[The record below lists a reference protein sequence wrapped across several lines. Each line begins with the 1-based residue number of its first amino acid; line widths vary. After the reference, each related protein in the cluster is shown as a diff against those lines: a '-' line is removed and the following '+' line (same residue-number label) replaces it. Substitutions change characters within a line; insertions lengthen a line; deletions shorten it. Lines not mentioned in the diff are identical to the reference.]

1 MGTKKEYPADSG
13 EPIAVWSADDDCEHE
28 DDCECEDAAER
39 GVWVDTR
46 VASDTLSRG
55 ALVLALRECDDDD
68 DDGDDVVR
76 IDDRIAVSCDL
87 ATGALTP
94 LRTEGAIFLNRHPW
108 LEEVLRE
115 EELPRLRLRAKR
127 AAAQGDRETAAKRAL
142 SQPGN
147 AMLPYHELFP
157 ADWDLLPVCDGE
169 RYWAVDLYCRNP
181 DCTCTSSV
189 IRFHRVE
196 DDATTTFAGEVT
208 IDYADPEPRARTT
221 SPGAGRVFERLW
233 KESEY
238 NLRAHG
244 GGVGGPAPRRRTI
257 GPAENEGTR
266 RRGARLGTH
275 SEKRAVPVRLRKE
288 VQALL
293 PRRPRS
299 RRRRCSQLSPAA
311 TESARL
317 EPSAGGSWPM
327 GYDAADDARDARPV
341 AVEGDVH

>member
-1 MGTKKEYPADSG
+1 MGAEKEYPADSG
-13 EPIAVWSADDDCEHE
+13 EPIAVWPAEIDCEHE
-28 DDCECEDAAER
+28 DECECEDEDDAAR

-68 DDGDDVVR
+68 DDDDVVR

-115 EELPRLRLRAKR
+115 EELPRLRRRAER

-196 DDATTTFAGEVT
+196 DDASTTFAGEVT
-208 IDYADPEPRARTT
+208 IDYADAEPRARTT
-221 SPGAGRVFERLW
+221 SPGAARVFERLW

-238 NLRAHG
+238 NLRARQAQASSA
-244 GGVGGPAPRRRTI
+244 VRRLAMRTK
-257 GPAENEGTR
+257 A
-266 RRGARLGTH
+266 
-275 SEKRAVPVRLRKE
+275 
-288 VQALL
+288 
-293 PRRPRS
+293 
-299 RRRRCSQLSPAA
+299 
-311 TESARL
+311 
-317 EPSAGGSWPM
+317 
-327 GYDAADDARDARPV
+327 PV
-341 AVEGDVH
+341 AVVPVWGRIPRNAPCPCGSGKKFKRCCLDGPARDDSAARR

>member
-1 MGTKKEYPADSG
+1 MGAKKEYPADSG
-13 EPIAVWSADDDCEHE
+13 EPIAVWSVDIDCAHE
-28 DDCECEDAAER
+28 DECACEDDTER

-46 VASDTLSRG
+46 VASDTLARG
-55 ALVLALRECDDDD
+55 ALVLALREYDD

-115 EELPRLRLRAKR
+115 EELPRLRLRAER

-142 SQPGN
+142 PQPGN

-208 IDYADPEPRARTT
+208 VDYAEAEPRARST
-221 SPGAGRVFERLW
+221 SPGAARVFERLW

-238 NLRAHG
+238 SLRARQAEASSA
-244 GGVGGPAPRRRTI
+244 VRRLASRTKT
-257 GPAENEGTR
+257 PVA
-266 RRGARLGTH
+266 
-275 SEKRAVPVRLRKE
+275 AVPVWGRT
-288 VQALL
+288 
-293 PRRPRS
+293 PRNAPCPCGS
-299 RRRRCSQLSPAA
+299 GKKFKRCCLDS
-311 TESARL
+311 SAR
-317 EPSAGGSWPM
+317 
-327 GYDAADDARDARPV
+327 DDIAARR
-341 AVEGDVH
+341 